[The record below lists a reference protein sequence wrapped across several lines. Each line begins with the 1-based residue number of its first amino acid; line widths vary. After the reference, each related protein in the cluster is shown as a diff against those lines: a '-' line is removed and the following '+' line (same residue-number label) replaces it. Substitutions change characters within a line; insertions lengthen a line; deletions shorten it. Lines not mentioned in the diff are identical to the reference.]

1 MRKSSKLLAVLL
13 TLCLLFGAITAIFV
27 SAEGSEATTPTLAQQ
42 ATTDQLK
49 VGDKLGYVSVS
60 NSTVSS
66 TANRTLSG
74 DNLID
79 ILPTETSDGYEY
91 VTIDM
96 DFYLDLSAMTTTTNK
111 YFQIMVLSAINDEGT
126 NKGFPSAGAYLAY
139 NSTEKAYFL
148 SFDSSGA
155 EAKPEAK
162 VSDVVGVYDHLTY
175 VLKFEA
181 TTVDGTPATAIT
193 TSIYLNGTFIDKSEP
208 QTTTTSKLQISRP
221 ATKSS
226 AWDGR
231 KIGVDNLAINYFEAD
246 SDNTGALETAL
257 TGNAPLY
264 NATSGVLYTAA
275 YPTPD
280 KTVVEL
286 KGEQLT
292 LPAALKEFAN
302 MSTGDTVTVWGGRKL
317 AYAPIPAGVKSFN
330 VTCNDGS
337 TFNVPGF
344 EANEDG
350 TVYTVVRENDY
361 SKGDAS
367 YSSGTFNS
375 KLNGNVNKTITSTGN
390 NYYEAKHD
398 FSKFKY
404 ATVDFDFA
412 FTSDDFYTMGL
423 YTSISRTS
431 GKEDGDSYTTG
442 TDYTAVSTRT
452 ISKVGDDYYMG
463 TVKLSNEKNVYDHF
477 TVLFAFETVG
487 GTFTVRSYMYVNGE
501 LAFSDSQDYE
511 DTHTQHQ
518 VARLQIRNAS
528 EATATVKNIYVNLY
542 EDSDSE
548 NGIASIVGTD
558 KPLYMA
564 NDVVYNEDFLTGN
577 ENKYATVGDDSYKY
591 YVIGGAFNN
600 VPEGGTV
607 YLNGVVGEYTLP
619 KNFFNI
625 TVVDETGT
633 FSPSAADQ
641 AMYNITDDGH
651 EYTYELKNY
660 AEVDGKPY
668 ADIDEAF
675 LALEEG
681 GTITIVGTVEN
692 YTLPKI
698 LESFTVEAENF
709 SLCEEQA
716 ALYAVD
722 GNTYTIKAY
731 AMIGDETYYNIDE
744 AFLALKDGETVTI
757 VGTVE
762 NYTLPADMTAHN
774 FTVELNNENTDAF
787 SLSEESAANY
797 DVADGA
803 YEYNKYAE
811 TADGTRYYDDDYVDA
826 FAELGHDGD
835 DIILSNIAV
844 ENFVAK
850 AADYNTFSVILKNG
864 ATFTLDYSK
873 SDAYCA
879 TVVDEE
885 TTTYTNVFVREQLMA
900 SVSLF
905 SSEVNF
911 KLYLPEVAGL
921 TYVEAD
927 GMSVTLSGNIVTWTP
942 PVWHYASERIATV
955 TGTYVNGETEGTVT
969 IASKLSITGY
979 ALKVIENTT
988 QNPCGGEAQQV
999 VRAMIE
1005 YKLAVAT
1012 YKPAQASGSF
1022 TQSKKDSNIDSL
1034 TTFLA
1039 KYNTKHSDC
1048 QCGTVVAEG
1057 THIKV
1062 GTVAETKPENLLSN
1076 VSGVTFGFAGTN
1088 QGYYLILTGVESET
1102 APTIS
1107 YIGHKGNSRT
1117 PITASLEAMTTE
1129 GNYKYEFA
1137 ASDLDNE
1144 FTVTIDGVEYVYSLA
1159 YYLDAANT
1167 ALADA
1172 EAKVAEGDESAA
1184 EDVTT
1189 WTEAIAQAN
1198 ALAKYALAAENF
1210 KVSPVTEQ

>member
-27 SAEGSEATTPTLAQQ
+27 SAEEGEATTPTLAQQ
-42 ATTDQLK
+42 ATTAQLK

-66 TANRTLSG
+66 TANRNLSEPY
-74 DNLID
+74 LID
-79 ILPTETSDGYEY
+79 ILPTETSDGETSDGYEY

-96 DFYLDLSAMTTTTNK
+96 DFYLDLSEMTTTTHEF
-111 YFQIMVLSAINDEGT
+111 FQIMVLSANDDTG
-126 NKGFPSAGAYLAY
+126 NGKVFPSAAAFLAY

-155 EAKPEAK
+155 EARPEAK
-162 VSDVVGVYDHLTY
+162 VSDVVDVYDHLTY

-181 TTVDGTPATAIT
+181 TTTEDGTSATAVT

-208 QTTTTSKLQISRP
+208 NTTTTSKLQISRA

-226 AWDGR
+226 AWGGR

-246 SDNTGALETAL
+246 SVNTLALETAL

-302 MSTGDTVTVWGGRKL
+302 MSTGDTITVWGGRKL

-330 VTCNDGS
+330 VACNDGS

-361 SKGDAS
+361 TVTDTAKNFGATTVPNTDT
-367 YSSGTFNS
+367 SGNRNFS
-375 KLNGNVNKTITSTGN
+375 LHGKTATA
-390 NYYEAKHD
+390 YEL
-398 FSKFKY
+398 SQFKY
-404 ATVDFDFA
+404 VTLDFDFA
-412 FTSDDFYTMGL
+412 FTGDTF
-423 YTSISRTS
+423 
-431 GKEDGDSYTTG
+431 KEEYKTQNANGVLFKMNYANGSAH
-442 TDYTAVSTRT
+442 TAVNSFG
-452 ISKVGDDYYMG
+452 IDKVDGVYYFEG
-463 TVKLSNEKNVYDHF
+463 VRLANVADVYDHF
-477 TVLFAFETVG
+477 TVVYEISGTQAKLNVTAVAF
-487 GTFTVRSYMYVNGE
+487 YLNGE
-501 LAFSDSQDYE
+501 LVSVEESGTTIELGYNILSRLNIQ
-511 DTHTQHQ
+511 Q
-518 VARLQIRNAS
+518 VLTTENVTAEAANISLNYYTEAESTGLESVLADGSGIYNAG
-528 EATATVKNIYVNLY
+528 N
-542 EDSDSE
+542 
-548 NGIASIVGTD
+548 
-558 KPLYMA
+558 
-564 NDVVYNEDFLTGN
+564 VVCNEDYLIGN

-600 VPEGGTV
+600 VSEGGTV
-607 YLNGVVGEYTLP
+607 YLNNVVGEYTLP
-619 KNFFNI
+619 KNFLNL
-625 TVVDETGT
+625 TVVDKTGT
-633 FSPSAADQ
+633 FSPSAADE
-641 AMYNITDDGH
+641 AMYNIGESNDGN
-651 EYTYELKNY
+651 EYTYTYELKNY
-660 AEVDGKPY
+660 AVIDEVPY

-681 GTITIVGTVEN
+681 GTITVVGTVAD

-698 LESFTVEAENF
+698 LESFTVE
-709 SLCEEQA
+709 
-716 ALYAVD
+716 
-722 GNTYTIKAY
+722 
-731 AMIGDETYYNIDE
+731 GD
-744 AFLALKDGETVTI
+744 
-757 VGTVE
+757 
-762 NYTLPADMTAHN
+762 
-774 FTVELNNENTDAF
+774 
-787 SLSEESAANY
+787 
-797 DVADGA
+797 
-803 YEYNKYAE
+803 
-811 TADGTRYYDDDYVDA
+811 
-826 FAELGHDGD
+826 
-835 DIILSNIAV
+835 
-844 ENFVAK
+844 
-850 AADYNTFSVILKNG
+850 
-864 ATFTLDYSK
+864 FTLDYFN

-885 TTTYTNVFVREQLMA
+885 TTTYTNVFAREQLMA

-905 SSEVNF
+905 SSAVNF
-911 KLYLPEVAGL
+911 KLYLPKLEGL
-921 TYVEAD
+921 TFTPGTIAQ
-927 GMSVTLSGNIVTWTP
+927 SVNLVYDELYGGYTAVWTP
-942 PVWHYASERIATV
+942 PVWHYADEREVTI

-988 QNPCGGEAQQV
+988 QYPCGGEAQQV

-1022 TQSKKDSNIDSL
+1022 TQSKKEGHINSL

-1039 KYNTKHSDC
+1039 KYNTLHSDC
-1048 QCGTVVAEG
+1048 QCGKVVAEG

-1062 GTVAETKPENLLSN
+1062 GTVADTEPTNLLSN
-1076 VSGVTFGFAGTN
+1076 VYGVTFGFAGAN
-1088 QGYYLILTGVESET
+1088 QGYYLIITGVESET

-1107 YIGHKGNSRT
+1107 YVGHKGNSRT

-1129 GNYKYEFA
+1129 GNYSYEFA

-1144 FTVTIDGVEYVYSLA
+1144 FTVTINDVEYVYSLA

-1167 ALADA
+1167 ALAAA
-1172 EAKVAEGDESAA
+1172 EAKVAEGDEAA
-1184 EDVTT
+1184 ATDVTT

-1198 ALAKYALAAENF
+1198 ALAKYALAAENY
-1210 KVSPVTEQ
+1210 KVYVK